1 MVGWLLWAFIY
12 QDHQSYLCIKI
23 TNNMIRFAAITLN
36 LGPTFLS
43 GTMAANVNHR
53 PREPSCPLVQV
64 WSGFASSSKFLQGPY
79 RHYILNFLWIL
90 MNLMCILITLYHLVK
105 LYRDYST
112 TSADSVRQTCIFMNL
127 ISVPSSRHPFLYP
140 LCLAISQTRS
150 SQTQFNLQKFL
161 PKLETRQ
168 EGANWQKLLTK
179 SATR

>member
-1 MVGWLLWAFIY
+1 MTPYENYWSGCFADADGQPSMSLVWHLCHLVCWLNINFVMTINLNLVIITI
-12 QDHQSYLCIKI
+12 CI
-23 TNNMIRFAAITLN
+23 IRFAAITLN

-64 WSGFASSSKFLQGPY
+64 TLIKHFLCLVFKILVLQGPY

-112 TSADSVRQTCIFMNL
+112 TSADSVRQSCFWI
-127 ISVPSSRHPFLYP
+127 
-140 LCLAISQTRS
+140 
-150 SQTQFNLQKFL
+150 
-161 PKLETRQ
+161 
-168 EGANWQKLLTK
+168 
-179 SATR
+179 